1 MTRSHV
7 DAVRRD
13 ALARERARAQDAH
26 GGTHARRRRVVA
38 GARARRARVNA
49 AVSMVM
55 HGWLFRDLR
64 DVGDDDGDGDGDGD
78 GATACSLADAWQVM
92 DVVDCAASARGA
104 DAGTTTRGRVLKL
117 TLINA
122 AGDALAAI
130 ERERLT
136 DIGTMDDVRP
146 GVKIAFR
153 RAMTTRVCGAV
164 VVGGDDVRVLGGGAD
179 ALTKEWRHAA
189 VARATR
195 ERDDTTMAVAS
206 TAPKFHPFDASKEIE
221 IRVSRGQP
229 SAASVSSRLA
239 RVEISPPT
247 PPPRATTA
255 ANDAEGAAPIIT
267 PRVKP
272 ALPPSRAKPP

>member
-1 MTRSHV
+1 MGM
-7 DAVRRD
+7 D
-13 ALARERARAQDAH
+13 
-26 GGTHARRRRVVA
+26 
-38 GARARRARVNA
+38 
-49 AVSMVM
+49 
-55 HGWLFRDLR
+55 GWLFRDLR
-64 DVGDDDGDGDGDGD
+64 DVGDDDGDGDDGDGDGDGD

-164 VVGGDDVRVLGGGAD
+164 VVAE
-179 ALTKEWRHAA
+179 TTFESWAA
-189 VARATR
+189 ARTR
-195 ERDDTTMAVAS
+195 
-206 TAPKFHPFDASKEIE
+206 
-221 IRVSRGQP
+221 
-229 SAASVSSRLA
+229 
-239 RVEISPPT
+239 
-247 PPPRATTA
+247 
-255 ANDAEGAAPIIT
+255 
-267 PRVKP
+267 
-272 ALPPSRAKPP
+272 

>member
-1 MTRSHV
+1 
-7 DAVRRD
+7 
-13 ALARERARAQDAH
+13 
-26 GGTHARRRRVVA
+26 
-38 GARARRARVNA
+38 VNA
-49 AVSMVM
+49 VVSMAM
-55 HGWLFRDLR
+55 DGWLFRDLR
-64 DVGDDDGDGDGDGD
+64 DVGDDVGDDDGDGDGD
-78 GATACSLADAWQVM
+78 GATSCSLADAWQVM

-104 DAGTTTRGRVLKL
+104 DARTTTRGRVLKL

-136 DIGTMDDVRP
+136 DIGTIDDVRP
-146 GVKIAFR
+146 GVKITFR

-179 ALTKEWRHAA
+179 ALTKEWRRAA

-195 ERDDTTMAVAS
+195 ERDDATTALAS

-221 IRVSRGQP
+221 IRVSRGQ
-229 SAASVSSRLA
+229 SSSASVSSRLA

-247 PPPRATTA
+247 PPPRANTA
-255 ANDAEGAAPIIT
+255 ANDADGAAPIIT

-272 ALPPSRAKPP
+272 ALPPSRAKPS